1 MRARI
6 WLHKQRQIPSRGI
19 ATRLRAGLSA
29 VMEHATAPISAMI
42 VLGRQKPRLTN
53 TTHENLQLCR
63 RLFCR
68 GVRSAREL
76 GKFLERDDGLDQEE
90 FQRAVA
96 SMTGCNDV
104 KKMRGLLNAQQS
116 ALCVRVRILLRAR
129 KMKSEE
135 KTLPRLD
142 AGEWTSLRP
151 PVRSASA
158 FVPRQKT
165 GPAKGADGKEHT
177 RRKIR
182 RGRIEPSSS
191 GALQAEAAR
200 ALGISVELYRHL
212 YECQFRDDLS
222 NDYDAL
228 FEIHTASN
236 KNDALE
242 PDAIAR
248 LPRLPCPAEDE
259 GHVCAICQDTFL
271 TSHTL
276 IRLPCCEGHKFH
288 EECIA
293 GWLSH
298 SVHCPLDKQDIR
310 TCPSSG

>member
-1 MRARI
+1 
-6 WLHKQRQIPSRGI
+6 
-19 ATRLRAGLSA
+19 
-29 VMEHATAPISAMI
+29 MI

-63 RLFCR
+63 RLFCL
-68 GVRSAREL
+68 GVRGAREL

-96 SMTGCNDV
+96 GMTGCNDV
-104 KKMRGLLNAQQS
+104 KKIRGLLNAQRS

-129 KMKSEE
+129 KGKSEE
-135 KTLPRLD
+135 KPLSQLPKARGD
-142 AGEWTSLRP
+142 AGEWPSLRT

-158 FVPRQKT
+158 FVPRRKT
-165 GPAKGADGKEHT
+165 GPAKGADGKEHA

-182 RGRIEPSSS
+182 RGRIEPLSS
-191 GALQAEAAR
+191 GASQAEAAR

-228 FEIHTASN
+228 LEIHTASN
-236 KNDALE
+236 KSDALE

-310 TCPSSG
+310 LCRSSG